1 VGSEMEQLISQNK
14 KLEEIIKKVANE
26 NKKLKMQFDS
36 SAKLIKELNEFIKIL
51 LNLSPFGI
59 CIIQDN
65 KFIFTNK
72 AFMDVGNWSQKKVKD
87 FNPLD
92 LVLEEDREHVRKS
105 SIAILKG
112 ETKSFFMFRTITDIT
127 DSKSIKW
134 MMGSV
139 AEVHMNGKPA
149 IVGSLVDLTE
159 ERILQLAYND
169 TLTGLPNRKL
179 MFDRLGQAIV
189 SAKRRP
195 QKLAVL
201 FLDLDSFK
209 EVNDK
214 FGHKIGDNLLIEVAK
229 GLQEVVKRESDTVA
243 RIGGDEFLILLTDFP
258 DNNNVKIVIEKIFE
272 KFSKPVSLEP
282 FGLEINVSISI
293 GVSIFPDHGKDSDT
307 LISNADT
314 AMYVVKNKVGKND
327 FHFFGT

>member
-1 VGSEMEQLISQNK
+1 VSNEMEQLMSKNK
-14 KLEEIIKKVANE
+14 ELEEIIKKVVNE
-26 NKKLKMQFDS
+26 NKKLKIQFDS
-36 SAKLIKELNEFIKIL
+36 NAKLIKELNEFIKIL

-59 CIIQDN
+59 YIIQDK

-72 AFMDVGNWSQKKVKD
+72 AFLDIGNWSQKKVKD
-87 FNPLD
+87 LNPLD
-92 LVLEEDREHVRKS
+92 IVLEEDREHVMKS
-105 SIAILKG
+105 SMAILKG
-112 ETKSFFMFRTITDIT
+112 EIKSFYMFRAVTKSE
-127 DSKSIKW
+127 SIKW
-134 MMGSV
+134 IMGSV
-139 AEVHMNGKPA
+139 AEVYMNGKPA
-149 IVGSLVDLTE
+149 FVGNLVDLTE

-179 MFDRLGQAIV
+179 MFDRLGQAII

-209 EVNDK
+209 EVNDT
-214 FGHKIGDNLLIEVAK
+214 FGHKVGDKLLIEVAK
-229 GLQEVVKRESDTVA
+229 GLKDVVQRGNDTVA
-243 RIGGDEFLILLTDFP
+243 RIGGDEFLILLTDVS
-258 DNNNVKIVIEKIFE
+258 DNNNVEILIGKIFE

-282 FGLEINVSISI
+282 FPLEIEVSISI
-293 GVSIFPDHGKDSDT
+293 GVSIFPDHGQDSDI

-314 AMYVVKNKVGKND
+314 AMYVVKKKGGKNN

>member
-1 VGSEMEQLISQNK
+1 VFNEMEQLISNNGE
-14 KLEEIIKKVANE
+14 LEEIIKKVVNE
-26 NKKLKMQFDS
+26 NKKLKIQFDS
-36 SAKLIKELNEFIKIL
+36 NAKLIKELNEFIKIL

-59 CIIQDN
+59 YIIQDK

-72 AFMDVGNWSQKKVKD
+72 AFLDIGNWSQKKVKD
-87 FNPLD
+87 LDPLG

-112 ETKSFFMFRTITDIT
+112 ETKSFYMFRAVT
-127 DSKSIKW
+127 DSESIKW
-134 MMGSV
+134 IMGSV
-139 AEVHMNGKPA
+139 AEVNMNGKPA
-149 IVGSLVDLTE
+149 VVGNFVDLTE

-189 SAKRRP
+189 SAIRRP

-209 EVNDK
+209 EVNDT
-214 FGHKIGDNLLIEVAK
+214 FGHKVGDKLLIEVAK
-229 GLQEVVKRESDTVA
+229 GLKEVVQRGNDTVA
-243 RIGGDEFLILLTDFP
+243 RIGGDEFLILLTDVSGN
-258 DNNNVKIVIEKIFE
+258 DNVEILIEKIFE
-272 KFSKPVSLEP
+272 KFSNPVSLEP
-282 FGLEINVSISI
+282 FPLEIKVNISI
-293 GVSIFPDHGKDSDT
+293 GVSMFPDDGKDSDT

-314 AMYVVKNKVGKND
+314 AMYVVKKKGGKNN

>member
-1 VGSEMEQLISQNK
+1 MGSEMEQVISKNEE
-14 KLEEIIKKVANE
+14 LEEIIKKVVNE
-26 NKKLKMQFDS
+26 NKKLTIQFDS
-36 SAKLIKELNEFIKIL
+36 SAKLIKELNDFIKIL

-59 CIIQDN
+59 YIIQDK

-72 AFMDVGNWSQKKVKD
+72 AFLDIGNWSQRKVKD
-87 FNPLD
+87 LDPLD

-105 SIAILKG
+105 AIAILKG
-112 ETKSFFMFRTITDIT
+112 EIKSFYMFRAIT
-127 DSKSIKW
+127 DSESIKW
-134 MMGSV
+134 IMGSI
-139 AEVHMNGKPA
+139 AEVYMNGKPA
-149 IVGSLVDLTE
+149 FVGNLVDLTE
-159 ERILQLAYND
+159 ERILHLAFND

-179 MFDRLGQAIV
+179 MFDRLGQAII

-214 FGHKIGDNLLIEVAK
+214 FGHKIGDKLLIEVAN
-229 GLQEVVKRESDTVA
+229 GLKEVVQRGNDTVA
-243 RIGGDEFLILLTDFP
+243 RIGGDEFLILLTDIS
-258 DNNNVKIVIEKIFE
+258 DNNNVEILIEKIVE

-282 FGLEINVSISI
+282 FPLEIKVNISI

-314 AMYVVKNKVGKND
+314 AMYTVKKKGGKNK

>member
-1 VGSEMEQLISQNK
+1 VGSEMEQLISQNE
-14 KLEEIIKKVANE
+14 KLEEIIKKVASK

-36 SAKLIKELNEFIKIL
+36 SAKLINELNKFIKIL

-59 CIIQDN
+59 CIIQDK

-72 AFMDVGNWSQKKVKD
+72 AFLDIGNWSQKKVKD

-112 ETKSFFMFRTITDIT
+112 ETKSFYMFRMFT
-127 DSKSIKW
+127 DSESIKW
-134 MMGSV
+134 IMGSV
-139 AEVHMNGKPA
+139 AEVNMDGKPA
-149 IVGSLVDLTE
+149 FVVSLVDLTE

-189 SAKRRP
+189 AAIRRP

-209 EVNDK
+209 EVNDN

-229 GLQEVVKRESDTVA
+229 GLKEVVQRGNDTVA
-243 RIGGDEFLILLTDFP
+243 RIGGDEFLILLTDFS
-258 DNNNVKIVIEKIFE
+258 DNNNVETVIEKIFE

-282 FGLEINVSISI
+282 FGLEIKVNVSI

>member
-1 VGSEMEQLISQNK
+1 VGSGMEQSISKNEE
-14 KLEEIIKKVANE
+14 LEEIVKKVVNE
-26 NKKLKMQFDS
+26 NKKLKIQFDS

-59 CIIQDN
+59 YIIQDK

-72 AFMDVGNWSQKKVKD
+72 AFLDIGNWSQKKVKD
-87 FNPLD
+87 LDPLG

-105 SIAILKG
+105 AIAILKG
-112 ETKSFFMFRTITDIT
+112 ETKSFYMFRVIT
-127 DSKSIKW
+127 DSESIKW
-134 MMGSV
+134 IMGSV
-139 AEVHMNGKPA
+139 AEVNMNGKPA
-149 IVGSLVDLTE
+149 VVGNFVDLTE

-179 MFDRLGQAIV
+179 MFDRMEQAII

-209 EVNDK
+209 KVNDK
-214 FGHKIGDNLLIEVAK
+214 FGHNVGDKLLIEVAN
-229 GLQEVVKRESDTVA
+229 GLKEVVQRGNDTVA
-243 RIGGDEFLILLTDFP
+243 RIGGDEFLILLTDVS
-258 DNNNVKIVIEKIFE
+258 DKNNVEILIGKIFE
-272 KFSKPVSLEP
+272 KFSKPVSLEL
-282 FGLEINVSISI
+282 FHLEIKVNISI

-314 AMYVVKNKVGKND
+314 AMYVVKKKGGKNK
-327 FHFFGT
+327 FRFFGS

>member
-1 VGSEMEQLISQNK
+1 MWEMKQLISNNEEQ
-14 KLEEIIKKVANE
+14 EEIIRKVVNE
-26 NKKLKMQFDS
+26 NKKLKIQFDS
-36 SAKLIKELNEFIKIL
+36 SAKLIKELNDFIKIL

-59 CIIQDN
+59 YIIQDK

-72 AFMDVGNWSQKKVKD
+72 AFLDIGNWSQKTVKD
-87 FNPLD
+87 LEPLG

-105 SIAILKG
+105 AIAILKG
-112 ETKSFFMFRTITDIT
+112 ETKSFYMFRAIT
-127 DSKSIKW
+127 DSESIKW

-139 AEVHMNGKPA
+139 AEVNMNGKPA
-149 IVGSLVDLTE
+149 IVGNFVDLTE

-179 MFDRLGQAIV
+179 MFDRLGQAII
-189 SAKRRP
+189 SAKRRQ

-209 EVNDK
+209 EVNDT
-214 FGHKIGDNLLIEVAK
+214 FGHKVGDKLLVEVAK
-229 GLQEVVKRESDTVA
+229 GLKEVVKRESDTVA
-243 RIGGDEFLILLTDFP
+243 RIGGDEFLILLTDVS
-258 DNNNVKIVIEKIFE
+258 DNNNVEIVIRKIYE
-272 KFSKPVSLEP
+272 KFSNPLSLDP
-282 FGLEINVSISI
+282 FTVELKINISI

-314 AMYVVKNKVGKND
+314 AMYIVKKKSGKNN
-327 FHFFGT
+327 FHFFGA

>member
-1 VGSEMEQLISQNK
+1 MGSEME
-14 KLEEIIKKVANE
+14 KLKGNNEEQEEIIKKVVNE
-26 NKKLKMQFDS
+26 NKKLKIQFVS

-59 CIIQDN
+59 YIIQDK

-72 AFMDVGNWSQKKVKD
+72 AFLDIGNWSQKIVKD
-87 FNPLD
+87 LDPLG

-105 SIAILKG
+105 AIAILKG
-112 ETKSFFMFRTITDIT
+112 ETKSFYMFRVIT
-127 DSKSIKW
+127 DSESIKW

-139 AEVHMNGKPA
+139 AEVNINGKPA
-149 IVGSLVDLTE
+149 VVGNFVDLTE

-179 MFDRLGQAIV
+179 VFDRLGQAIIF
-189 SAKRRP
+189 AKRRQ

-209 EVNDK
+209 EVNDTL
-214 FGHKIGDNLLIEVAK
+214 GHNVGDKLLVEVAK
-229 GLQEVVKRESDTVA
+229 GLKEVVQRESDTVA
-243 RIGGDEFLILLTDFP
+243 RIGGDEFVILLTDVS
-258 DNNNVKIVIEKIFE
+258 DNSNVEIVIRKIFK
-272 KFSKPVSLEP
+272 KFSKPLFIEQSPQELKV
-282 FGLEINVSISI
+282 NMSI

-314 AMYVVKNKVGKND
+314 AMYIVKKKEGKNN

>member
-1 VGSEMEQLISQNK
+1 MKQLISKNDEQ
-14 KLEEIIKKVANE
+14 EEIIRKVVSE
-26 NKKLKMQFDS
+26 NKKLKIQFDS

-59 CIIQDN
+59 YIIQDK

-72 AFMDVGNWSQKKVKD
+72 AFLDIGNWSQKTVKD
-87 FNPLD
+87 LDPLG

-105 SIAILKG
+105 AIAILKG
-112 ETKSFFMFRTITDIT
+112 ETKSFYMFRAIT
-127 DSKSIKW
+127 DSESVKW

-139 AEVHMNGKPA
+139 AEVNMNGKPA
-149 IVGSLVDLTE
+149 IVGNFVDLTE
-159 ERILQLAYND
+159 ERILHLAYND

-189 SAKRRP
+189 AAKRRP

-209 EVNDK
+209 EINDT
-214 FGHKIGDNLLIEVAK
+214 FGHKVGDKLLIEIAK
-229 GLQEVVKRESDTVA
+229 GLKEVVKRGNDTVA
-243 RIGGDEFLILLTDFP
+243 RIGGDEFVILLTDVS

-272 KFSKPVSLEP
+272 KFSKPLSLEQ
-282 FGLEINVSISI
+282 FHQELKVNFSI
-293 GVSIFPDHGKDSDT
+293 GVSIFPDHGRDSDT
-307 LISNADT
+307 LISNADA
-314 AMYVVKNKVGKND
+314 AMYVVKKKEGKNN

>member
-1 VGSEMEQLISQNK
+1 MKREVEQLISNNEG
-14 KLEEIIKKVANE
+14 LEEVIKKVANE

-59 CIIQDN
+59 CIVQDE

-72 AFMDVGNWSQKKVKD
+72 AFLDIGNWSQKKVKD
-87 FNPLD
+87 SDPLD
-92 LVLEEDREHVRKS
+92 LVMEEDREHVRKS

-112 ETKSFFMFRTITDIT
+112 ETKSFYIFRAITK
-127 DSKSIKW
+127 SESIKW
-134 MMGSV
+134 IMGSV
-139 AEVHMNGKPA
+139 AEINMNGKPA
-149 IVGSLVDLTE
+149 IVGNLVDLTE
-159 ERILQLAYND
+159 ESILQLAYND
-169 TLTGLPNRKL
+169 NLTGLPNRKL

-189 SAKRRP
+189 SAIRRP

-209 EVNDK
+209 DVNDT
-214 FGHKIGDNLLIEVAK
+214 FGHKIGDKVLMEVAK
-229 GLQEVVKRESDTVA
+229 GLKEVVQRGNDTVA
-243 RIGGDEFLILLTDFP
+243 RIGGDEFLILLTDVS
-258 DNNNVKIVIEKIFE
+258 DSNNVKIVIEKIFE

-282 FGLEINVSISI
+282 SGLKIQVKISI
-293 GVSIFPDHGKDSDT
+293 GVSIFPDHGEDSDT

-314 AMYVVKNKVGKND
+314 AMYVIKKKVGKND

>member
-1 VGSEMEQLISQNK
+1 MATG
-14 KLEEIIKKVANE
+14 
-26 NKKLKMQFDS
+26 LK
-36 SAKLIKELNEFIKIL
+36 
-51 LNLSPFGI
+51 
-59 CIIQDN
+59 
-65 KFIFTNK
+65 
-72 AFMDVGNWSQKKVKD
+72 KKVKD

-92 LVLEEDREHVRKS
+92 LVMEEDREHVRKS
-105 SIAILKG
+105 SLAILKG
-112 ETKSFFMFRTITDIT
+112 ETKSFFMFRTIT

-179 MFDRLGQAIV
+179 MFDRLGQAII

-229 GLQEVVKRESDTVA
+229 GLKEVVKRESDTVA

-258 DNNNVKIVIEKIFE
+258 DNNNVEIVIEKIFE

-314 AMYVVKNKVGKND
+314 AMYVVKNKVGKNN

>member
-1 VGSEMEQLISQNK
+1 MGSGMEQSISKNEE
-14 KLEEIIKKVANE
+14 LEEIVKKVVNE
-26 NKKLKMQFDS
+26 NKKLKIQFDS

-59 CIIQDN
+59 YIIQDK

-72 AFMDVGNWSQKKVKD
+72 AFLDIGNWSQKKVKD
-87 FNPLD
+87 LDPLG

-105 SIAILKG
+105 AIAILKG
-112 ETKSFFMFRTITDIT
+112 ETKSFYMFRVIT
-127 DSKSIKW
+127 DSESIKW
-134 MMGSV
+134 IMGSV
-139 AEVHMNGKPA
+139 AEVNMNGKPA
-149 IVGSLVDLTE
+149 VVGNFVDLTE

-179 MFDRLGQAIV
+179 MFDRMEQAII

-209 EVNDK
+209 KVNDK
-214 FGHKIGDNLLIEVAK
+214 FGHNVGDKLLIEVAN
-229 GLQEVVKRESDTVA
+229 GLKEVVQRGNDTVA
-243 RIGGDEFLILLTDFP
+243 RIGGDEFLILLTDVS
-258 DNNNVKIVIEKIFE
+258 DKNNVEILIGKIFE
-272 KFSKPVSLEP
+272 KFSKPVSLEL
-282 FGLEINVSISI
+282 FHLEIKVNISI

-314 AMYVVKNKVGKND
+314 AMYVVKKKGGKNK
-327 FHFFGT
+327 FRFFGS

>member
-1 VGSEMEQLISQNK
+1 MGSGMEQSISKNEE
-14 KLEEIIKKVANE
+14 LEEIVKKVVNE
-26 NKKLKMQFDS
+26 NKKLKIQFDS

-59 CIIQDN
+59 YIIQDK

-72 AFMDVGNWSQKKVKD
+72 AFLDIGNWSQKKVKD
-87 FNPLD
+87 LDPLG

-105 SIAILKG
+105 AIAILKG
-112 ETKSFFMFRTITDIT
+112 ETKSFYMFRVIT
-127 DSKSIKW
+127 DSESIKW
-134 MMGSV
+134 IMGSV
-139 AEVHMNGKPA
+139 AEVNMNGKPA
-149 IVGSLVDLTE
+149 VVGNFVDLTE

-179 MFDRLGQAIV
+179 MFDRMEQAII

-209 EVNDK
+209 KVNDK
-214 FGHKIGDNLLIEVAK
+214 FGHNVGDKLLIEVAN
-229 GLQEVVKRESDTVA
+229 GLKEVVQRGNDTVA
-243 RIGGDEFLILLTDFP
+243 RIGGDEFLILLTDVS
-258 DNNNVKIVIEKIFE
+258 DKNNVEILIGKIFE
-272 KFSKPVSLEP
+272 KFSKPVSLEL
-282 FGLEINVSISI
+282 FHLEIKVNISI

-314 AMYVVKNKVGKND
+314 AMYVVKKKGGENK

>member
-1 VGSEMEQLISQNK
+1 VGSGREQLISKNEE
-14 KLEEIIKKVANE
+14 LEKIIKKVVNE
-26 NKKLKMQFDS
+26 NKKLKIQFDS
-36 SAKLIKELNEFIKIL
+36 NSKLIKELNEFIKIL

-59 CIIQDN
+59 YIIQDK

-72 AFMDVGNWSQKKVKD
+72 AFLDIGNWSQKKLKD
-87 FNPLD
+87 LDPLG

-112 ETKSFFMFRTITDIT
+112 ETKSFYMFRAIT
-127 DSKSIKW
+127 DSESIKW
-134 MMGSV
+134 IMGSV
-139 AEVHMNGKPA
+139 AEVNMNGKSA
-149 IVGSLVDLTE
+149 VVGNFVDLTE

-189 SAKRRP
+189 SSIRRP

-209 EVNDK
+209 EVNDT
-214 FGHKIGDNLLIEVAK
+214 FGHKVGDKLLIEVAN
-229 GLQEVVKRESDTVA
+229 GLKEVVQRGNDTVA
-243 RIGGDEFLILLTDFP
+243 RIGGDEFVILLTDVS
-258 DNNNVKIVIEKIFE
+258 DNNNVEILIGKIFE

-282 FGLEINVSISI
+282 FPLEIKVNISI
-293 GVSIFPDHGKDSDT
+293 GVSIFPDHGEDSDT

-314 AMYVVKNKVGKND
+314 AMYVVKKKVGKND

>member
-1 VGSEMEQLISQNK
+1 MESEMEQLIGNNEEQ
-14 KLEEIIKKVANE
+14 EEIIKKVVNK
-26 NKKLKMQFDS
+26 NKKLKIQFDS
-36 SAKLIKELNEFIKIL
+36 SAKLIKELNDFIKIL

-59 CIIQDN
+59 YIIQDK

-72 AFMDVGNWSQKKVKD
+72 AFLDIGNWSQKIVKD
-87 FNPLD
+87 LDPLG

-105 SIAILKG
+105 AIAILKG
-112 ETKSFFMFRTITDIT
+112 ETKSFYMFRAIT
-127 DSKSIKW
+127 DSESIKW

-169 TLTGLPNRKL
+169 TLTDLPNRKL

-229 GLQEVVKRESDTVA
+229 GLKEVVKRESDTVA

-258 DNNNVKIVIEKIFE
+258 DNNNVEIVIEKIFE

-293 GVSIFPDHGKDSDT
+293 GVSIFPDHWKDSDT

-314 AMYVVKNKVGKND
+314 AMYVVKNKAGKNN

>member
-1 VGSEMEQLISQNK
+1 MEQVISKNEE
-14 KLEEIIKKVANE
+14 LEEIIKKNVNE
-26 NKKLKMQFDS
+26 NKKLKIQFDS

-59 CIIQDN
+59 YIIQDK

-72 AFMDVGNWSQKKVKD
+72 AFLDIGNWSQKKVKD
-87 FNPLD
+87 LDPLG

-105 SIAILKG
+105 AIAILKG
-112 ETKSFFMFRTITDIT
+112 ETKSFYMFRVIT
-127 DSKSIKW
+127 DSESIKW
-134 MMGSV
+134 IMGSV
-139 AEVHMNGKPA
+139 AEVNMNGKPA
-149 IVGSLVDLTE
+149 VVGNFVDLTE

-179 MFDRLGQAIV
+179 MFDRMEQAII

-209 EVNDK
+209 KVNDK
-214 FGHKIGDNLLIEVAK
+214 FGHNVGDKLLIEVAN
-229 GLQEVVKRESDTVA
+229 GLKEVVQRGNDTVA
-243 RIGGDEFLILLTDFP
+243 RIGGDEFLILLTDVS
-258 DNNNVKIVIEKIFE
+258 DKNNVEILIGKIFE
-272 KFSKPVSLEP
+272 KFSKPVSLEL
-282 FGLEINVSISI
+282 FHLEIKVNISI

-314 AMYVVKNKVGKND
+314 AMYTVKKKGGKNK

>member
-1 VGSEMEQLISQNK
+1 MKQLISNNEEQ
-14 KLEEIIKKVANE
+14 EEIIRKVVNE
-26 NKKLKMQFDS
+26 NKKLKIQFDS
-36 SAKLIKELNEFIKIL
+36 SAKLIKELNDFIKIL

-59 CIIQDN
+59 YIIQDK

-72 AFMDVGNWSQKKVKD
+72 AFLDIGNWSQKTVKD
-87 FNPLD
+87 LEPLG

-105 SIAILKG
+105 AIAILKG
-112 ETKSFFMFRTITDIT
+112 ETKSFYMFRAIT
-127 DSKSIKW
+127 DSESIKW

-139 AEVHMNGKPA
+139 AEVNMNGKPA
-149 IVGSLVDLTE
+149 IVGNFVDLTE

-179 MFDRLGQAIV
+179 MFDRLGQAII
-189 SAKRRP
+189 SAKRRQ

-209 EVNDK
+209 EVNDT
-214 FGHKIGDNLLIEVAK
+214 FGHKVGDKLLVEVAK
-229 GLQEVVKRESDTVA
+229 GLKEVVKRESDTVA
-243 RIGGDEFLILLTDFP
+243 RIGGDEFLILLTDVS
-258 DNNNVKIVIEKIFE
+258 DNNNVEIVIRKIYE
-272 KFSKPVSLEP
+272 KFSNPLSLDP
-282 FGLEINVSISI
+282 FTVELKINISI

-314 AMYVVKNKVGKND
+314 AMYIVKKKSGKNN
-327 FHFFGT
+327 FHFFGA